1 MSEHSEAQQAA
12 ADGLSELGIQAT
24 LVVHFPSRI
33 NAPEGI
39 LLTTY
44 DQLHTQIA
52 KNETTVY
59 AFPSFGAA
67 QSVMRALYTEQR
79 TAIFV
84 FECHANTGPVEI
96 AAMIF
101 DTCNKTNSCV
111 Q

>member
-96 AAMIF
+96 AAKIF